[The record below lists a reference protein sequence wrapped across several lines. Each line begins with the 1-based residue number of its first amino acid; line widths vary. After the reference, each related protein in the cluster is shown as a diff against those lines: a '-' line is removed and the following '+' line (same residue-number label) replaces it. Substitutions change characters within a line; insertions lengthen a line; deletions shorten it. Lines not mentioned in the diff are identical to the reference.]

1 MQINERRK
9 KPKEASVSSM
19 DISSILGT
27 VPILP
32 KLLQD
37 PDLIEINE
45 IQYCNIE
52 F

>member
-1 MQINERRK
+1 MKEER

-32 KLLQD
+32 KLLQV